1 MRHLPVSKVA
11 SLLLV
16 LLLAVLPAA
25 PAKADEVGDSFFAEI
40 AGYFE
45 ALFTHWLG
53 DSPQNA
59 PSALGYSFP
68 PHGVTGDEPTLGES
82 YPPGGSPE
90 NAPSALG
97 ESYPPS
103 GVTGDEPTLGY
114 SFPPGGDALT
124 EEPPVDPEL
133 GYSFPPNG

>member
-45 ALFTHWLG
+45 ALFNG
-53 DSPQNA
+53 DEPEIGIGYPPSGSPQNA
-59 PSALGYSFP
+59 PSTLGY
-68 PHGVTGDEPTLGES
+68 
-82 YPPGGSPE
+82 
-90 NAPSALG
+90 
-97 ESYPPS
+97 SYPPS
-103 GVTGDEPTLGY
+103 GVTGDEPEIGMGY
-114 SFPPGGDALT
+114 PPHGDALA

-133 GYSFPPNG
+133 GYSYPPHG